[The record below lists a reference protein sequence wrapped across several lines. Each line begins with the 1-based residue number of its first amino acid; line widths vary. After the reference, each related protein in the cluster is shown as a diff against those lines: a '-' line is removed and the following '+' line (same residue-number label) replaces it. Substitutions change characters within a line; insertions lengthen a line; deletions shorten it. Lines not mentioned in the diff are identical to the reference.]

1 MKQLDLAG
9 QKFGKLTAVKPTGRR
24 NRNGQVLWEAECE
37 CGNVCTAVGGD
48 LARGKKKSCGC
59 GAKNTPQKFT
69 GKRFGK
75 LLVLRKDESNHRRY
89 AKWICQCD
97 CGTVKSIAGCNL
109 VSGGTTS
116 CGCSRGKTLGRSDKR
131 LGTLELVGKRF
142 GRLIV
147 LSKVGVVN
155 HKSVW
160 KCLCDCGNEVSVI
173 GSKLLSGGT
182 KSCGCYRTDRTK
194 EANTRHGQSRTKLYK
209 RWAGMVK
216 RCTLETHSSYS
227 YYGGR
232 GIKVCDRWMSFE
244 NFLADMGP
252 PPDKFLTIERIDND
266 GNYEPGNCRWATRAE
281 QNLNKRPRKDMRIRA
296 DGKLVKIGG
305 PNDTDE

>member
-9 QKFGKLTAVKPTGRR
+9 QKFGKLTAIKPTGR
-24 NRNGQVLWEAECE
+24 NRNGQVLWEAKCE

-59 GAKNTPQKFT
+59 GAKNIPQKFT

-75 LLVLRKDESNHRRY
+75 LLVLRKDESNTSRY

-109 VSGGTTS
+109 VSGGTVS
-116 CGCSRGKTLGRSDKR
+116 CGCSRAK
-131 LGTLELVGKRF
+131 TLELEGRRF
-142 GRLIV
+142 GRLTV
-147 LSKVGVVN
+147 LGKEGVVN
-155 HKSVW
+155 SKLVW
-160 KCLCDCGNEVSVI
+160 KCLCDCGNEVSVV
-173 GSKLLSGGT
+173 GSRLINGHT
-182 KSCGCYRTDRTK
+182 NSCGCYRADRTK
-194 EANTRHGQSRTKLYK
+194 EANTKHGQSRTKLYQ
-209 RWAGMVK
+209 RWAGMIK
-216 RCTLETHSSYS
+216 RCTLRTHRAYKF
-227 YYGGR
+227 YGGR
-232 GIKVCDRWMSFE
+232 GINVCDRWLSFE

-252 PPDKFLTIERIDND
+252 PPDNSMTIERIDND
-266 GNYEPGNCRWATRAE
+266 GDYEPGNCRWATWAE